1 MNDITLTDA
10 DYTKL
15 QTTYASLGLAT
26 FTFNIK
32 EKSPFMGEFDGNG
45 KTISNLRYDIS
56 GASAS
61 SEADTGLFA
70 FTKGANIHD
79 FIIKDSV
86 IDADYRGGIVA
97 GLAQNTIFNNIHFY
111 SSQYFINASLI

>member
-1 MNDITLTDA
+1 
-10 DYTKL
+10 
-15 QTTYASLGLAT
+15 
-26 FTFNIK
+26 
-32 EKSPFMGEFDGNG
+32 MGEFDGNG

-56 GASAS
+56 GSSAS

-86 IDADYRGGIVA
+86 IDADYRGDIGVILINLSNEPPTIEPGERICQMVIAQHEQPELEQVQVLSETQRGA
-97 GLAQNTIFNNIHFY
+97 GGFGH
-111 SSQYFINASLI
+111 SGVK